1 MRHFTFGC
9 VHSRAPSTTPTIFN
23 RAHPSGRKTERK
35 SSRFFVVI
43 VIAFIVDNNLHI
55 SILSKVSRNQQHTVR
70 LKTTS
75 IHPPRWPVIIVMKYY
90 AILMWTHTVS
100 ARFAF
105 VSLSINLLCDETK
118 WNAVKLF
125 RVPSS
130 SSSDNVKYSKKKT
143 IEKDAD
149 DEVRPLFI
157 PISVDGDATAAESGA
172 TSRAVFV
179 RTKYYSLLCL
189 AVIRIMYARRI
200 R

>member
-1 MRHFTFGC
+1 MDA
-9 VHSRAPSTTPTIFN
+9 HSECAIRICLFIY
-23 RAHPSGRKTERK
+23 K
-35 SSRFFVVI
+35 
-43 VIAFIVDNNLHI
+43 FIVR
-55 SILSKVSRNQQHTVR
+55 RNEMECRETFSSTVVVVVGQCE
-70 LKTTS
+70 
-75 IHPPRWPVIIVMKYY
+75 I
-90 AILMWTHTVS
+90 
-100 ARFAF
+100 F
-105 VSLSINLLCDETK
+105 
-118 WNAVKLF
+118 
-125 RVPSS
+125 
-130 SSSDNVKYSKKKT
+130 KKKNA